1 MCKVMKK
8 IKLILPILILA
19 LFIPFM
25 VNAETCDINKITINS
40 ITLEEKS
47 DNVKELEE
55 ARVNGKNINLN
66 LSMSEVGDNVKY
78 KITVK
83 NDSNEGYELDKN
95 SFNLNSDYIDY
106 VLESEDDTNIIKA
119 NSSKTIYLIAEY
131 KNEVPEDKF
140 ESGIFNDNKSL
151 IVNMS
156 TKNMINVLDTLKNP
170 NTGDSILL
178 VSFFILLIL
187 GISFIIFR
195 KTKYTKSMILI
206 VGIMIIIPMSV
217 YALCKV
223 EIKFESKVQIKKAF
237 TGSVNRSTS
246 MTISNGQRLQKE
258 NFWEMIAGGQTI
270 NKYKTKE
277 ECMSNPPS
285 VSFECVN
292 KEDFDFGKTISQEV
306 YVKHDIEKNIVKK
319 TYVCFSKD
327 GAEYCVQGGE
337 NFNYEQEKQTLIA
350 EFGESNCSVYDGHI
364 YCGFPNNISMKLF
377 SNGEIFTKKSTCGPS
392 CRITSDG
399 VSSCEEGKMFC

>member
-1 MCKVMKK
+1 MKK
-8 IKLILPILILA
+8 SIYLILFLIFLTPV
-19 LFIPFM
+19 L
-25 VNAETCDINKITINS
+25 VNAETCDTDKISIDS
-40 ITLEEKS
+40 ITLEENF
-47 DNVKELEE
+47 DNVEELEE

-83 NDSNEGYELDKN
+83 NDSNEDYKLDNN

-119 NSSKTIYLIAEY
+119 NSSKTIYLKVEY

-151 IVNMS
+151 IVNLS
-156 TKNMINVLDTLKNP
+156 TENTINVLDTLNNP

-178 VSFFILLIL
+178 VSFFILLIW

-223 EIKFESKVQIKKAF
+223 EIKFESKIQIKKAF

-258 NFWEMIAGGQTI
+258 NFWEMIAWGQTI

-277 ECMSNPPS
+277 ECMSSPPPAP
-285 VSFECVN
+285 FECVN
-292 KEDFDFGKTISQEV
+292 KEEFDFGKTISQDV
-306 YVKHDIEKNIVKK
+306 YVKHDIEKDIVKK
-319 TYVCFSKD
+319 TYVCFTKD

-337 NFNYEQEKQTLIA
+337 NSNYEQEKQTLIA
-350 EFGESNCSVYDGHI
+350 EFGESICSVYDEYI
-364 YCGFPNNISMKLF
+364 YCSFPNSISMTLF
-377 SNGEIFTKKSTCGPS
+377 SNGEIFIRKSTCGPS

-399 VSSCEEGKMFC
+399 VSSCKEGMMFC